1 MDNIKRYLTRELPSQ
16 LERLTEL
23 ALDLRWS
30 WSHASDMLWHTIDP
44 ELWEATGNPWLI
56 MESTSRERLEEL
68 ANDDGFRDELE
79 RQLQERT
86 ESLEETTWFDDL
98 AGRGTLNLAAYFSME
113 FGLSESLPIYS
124 GGLGILAGDMLKTAS
139 DLGVPV
145 IGVGLLYQQGYFRQ
159 ALNVEGDQLAYFP
172 YNDPAMLPVMPLRD
186 GDGGWLRVSVELP
199 GRTLQLRCWEARV
212 GRTRLLLLDA
222 NDLVNNPRDRG
233 ITGELYGGD
242 QETRLEQEVVLG
254 IGGWRMLEALGLH
267 PKVCHLNEGHAALA
281 VLERAA
287 HCMRKHELEF
297 AEALLCT
304 RAGNVFTTHT
314 PVPAAFDRF
323 PPALARQYLR
333 PYAEQW
339 SIDLETLMG
348 LGRVHPGDAD
358 EPFNMAY
365 LAMRSSGAAN
375 GVSRLH
381 GAVSRELFAPLF
393 PRWPLSEVPVGHI
406 TNGVHTPSWDSR
418 EADELWTQTCG
429 KARWTGELD
438 EIENDICSLADE
450 TLWDFRA
457 RQRQSF
463 IRSVRSRLAR
473 QRASRGAARSTIDEC
488 AHLLDP
494 NALTLGF
501 ARRFTAYKRPNL
513 LLDQPERLQR
523 LLSNPQRPVQLVIA
537 GKAHPKDTRGQAMI
551 REWADF
557 IRRPGLPHG
566 RVVFVEDYDMAV
578 AAELVQGVDVWINT
592 PRRPWEASG
601 TSGMKVLVNGGLNIS
616 ELDGWWAEAYDPEV
630 GWAIG
635 DRSEHDSDPAWD
647 AFEAESLYRL
657 LETSVVPEFYERDD
671 DGVPRRWVARVRESM
686 AQLTPHYSTNR
697 MLREYVELY
706 YLPRARALDARL
718 ANGAEAARDI
728 HQWKQRVHAHWPAVR
743 IGNINITPTDN
754 GFAADVQ
761 VFLDDLPPDDIR
773 VQLYADGEGPF
784 ASPER
789 HLLERGPALPG
800 AVNGFRYQGL
810 ISTSRPLGDYT
821 PRAVPFH
828 PLVEVPLEDGRILW
842 AV

>member
-1 MDNIKRYLTRELPSQ
+1 MDNIKRYLTRELPPS

-30 WSHASDMLWHTIDP
+30 WSHASDVLWRTIDP
-44 ELWEATGNPWLI
+44 DLWEATANPWLI

-68 ANDDGFRDELE
+68 AQDEEFRVELE
-79 RQLQERT
+79 RQLKER
-86 ESLEETTWFDDL
+86 EDNLKETTWFDGL
-98 AGRGTLNLAAYFSME
+98 ADKETLNLVANFSME

-159 ALNVEGDQLAYFP
+159 ALNVDGEQLAYYP

-186 GDGGWLRVSVELP
+186 ADGGWLRVSVELP
-199 GRTLQLRCWEARV
+199 GRTLQLRCWEASV

-242 QETRLEQEVVLG
+242 NETRLEQEVVLG

-287 HCMRKHELEF
+287 HCMRRHDLTF
-297 AEALLCT
+297 SEALLCT

-323 PPALARQYLR
+323 VPALARQYLR

-339 SIDLETLMG
+339 GVDLETLLD
-348 LGRVHPGDAD
+348 LGRSRPGDAD
-358 EPFNMAY
+358 ESFNPAY
-365 LAMRSSGAAN
+365 LAIRACAAAN

-381 GAVSRELFAPLF
+381 GAVSRELFSPLF
-393 PRWPLSEVPVGHI
+393 PRWPLAEVPIGHI

-418 EADELWTQTCG
+418 EADHLWTQACG
-429 KARWTGELD
+429 KTRWTGELD
-438 EIENDICSLADE
+438 AIENDICALEDE

-457 RQRQSF
+457 RQRQEF
-463 IRSVRSRLAR
+463 IWAVRTRLAR
-473 QRASRGAARSTIDEC
+473 QRASRGAARATIDEC

-501 ARRFTAYKRPNL
+501 ARRITAYKRPNL
-513 LLDQPERLQR
+513 LLSQPERLQR
-523 LLSNPQRPVQLVIA
+523 LLSDPRRPVQLVIA
-537 GKAHPKDTRGQAMI
+537 GKAHPKDQRGQAMI
-551 REWADF
+551 KEWAEF

-578 AAELVQGVDVWINT
+578 ASELVQGVDVWVNT

-601 TSGMKVLVNGGLNIS
+601 TSGMKVLVNGGLNLS
-616 ELDGWWAEAYDPEV
+616 ELDGWWAEAYTPEV
-630 GWAIG
+630 GWALG
-635 DRSEHDSDPAWD
+635 DRGEHDSDPEWD
-647 AFEAESLYRL
+647 AFEAETLYTL
-657 LETSVVPEFYERDD
+657 LETDIVPEFYARDSE
-671 DGVPRRWVARVRESM
+671 GIPRRWVARVRESM
-686 AQLTPHYSTNR
+686 ARLTPNYSTNR
-697 MLREYVELY
+697 MLREYVDLY

-718 ANGAEAARDI
+718 ANEAKAAREID
-728 HQWKQRVHAHWPAVR
+728 QWRQRIQAHWQALRV
-743 IGNINITPTDN
+743 GNTDITPTDD
-754 GFAADVQ
+754 GFEIDVQ
-761 VFLDDLPPDDIR
+761 VFLDELPPDDIR
-773 VQLYADGEGPF
+773 LQLYADGDAPS
-784 ASPER
+784 APPER
-789 HLLERGPALPG
+789 HELRRGSALPG
-800 AVNGFRYQGL
+800 AVNGFRYQGR
-810 ISTSRPLGDYT
+810 IATARPTSDYT
-821 PRAVPFH
+821 VRAVPFH
-828 PLVEVPLEDGRILW
+828 PLIEVPLEEGRIFW